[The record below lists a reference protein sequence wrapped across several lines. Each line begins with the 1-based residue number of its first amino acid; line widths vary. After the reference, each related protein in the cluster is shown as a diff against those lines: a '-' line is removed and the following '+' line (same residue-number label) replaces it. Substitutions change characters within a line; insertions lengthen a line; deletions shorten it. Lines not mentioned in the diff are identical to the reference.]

1 MSYARIYDER
11 YQGAAMSQDQNSD
24 VVGRVLR
31 ASTRGYACGTH
42 STNIDYR
49 HDFGAFVKVPI
60 ANDDALYAIGLIY
73 AVEIKDDL
81 LISELVMAEAV
92 DTSILR
98 DQRENRMI
106 PVEISVLNIG
116 YGLGREFVHSL
127 PPRPPMSLS
136 RVQLC
141 SAEEV
146 YYFTHRHDFF
156 RLVLN
161 ASEVPCDDLL
171 AAMLRYASSAYPDDQ
186 RHAFLVHCGRQLT
199 RMLPD
204 TRRLASIL
212 TLLRP

>member
-1 MSYARIYDER
+1 MAQEP
-11 YQGAAMSQDQNSD
+11 ND

-42 STNIDYR
+42 SISIDYK
-49 HDFGAFVKVPI
+49 HDFGAFVKAPV
-60 ANDDALYAIGLIY
+60 ANDETIFAIGVIY

-92 DTSILR
+92 DASVLR

-116 YGLGREFVHSL
+116 YGMERQFACSL

-136 RVQLC
+136 QVRLC
-141 SAEEV
+141 NADEV
-146 YYFTHRHDFF
+146 YYFTQQVDFF

-161 ASEVPCDDLL
+161 ATEVPSDDLL
-171 AAMLRYASSAYPDDQ
+171 AAMLRYAAGAYNREERYDFMV
-186 RHAFLVHCGRQLT
+186 RCGRQIT
-199 RMLPD
+199 RMVMD
-204 TRRLASIL
+204 TRRLAAIL
-212 TLLRP
+212 ALIRP